1 MIIMYSVK
9 DEIRILGF
17 DDGPFKPR
25 SSQKVLVVGVVH
37 RGGKFFD
44 GIMRTWVTCDGLD
57 ATKKINNMV
66 DESKHKE
73 EVQVLMFK
81 GITIAGFNMIDIKEL
96 YKKTGKPVIV
106 VMRKKPDIE
115 EFKDAIKNF
124 NNSEKRLDFIR
135 NAGKIYKVK
144 IKKNKSIYYQFIG
157 LEKSEVEKIIKLSS
171 TRSLIPEPLRVAH
184 LIASAMVG
192 GESRGRA

>member
-1 MIIMYSVK
+1 MHSIK
-9 DEIRILGF
+9 KEIRILGF

-25 SSQKVLVVGVVH
+25 SHQKVLVVGVVH

-44 GIMRTWVTCDGLD
+44 GVMRTWVICDELD
-57 ATKKINNMV
+57 ATEKIAKLVN
-66 DESKHKE
+66 ETKHKE
-73 EVQVLMFK
+73 EIQVLMFK
-81 GITIAGFNMIDIKEL
+81 GITIAGFNMVDVKEL
-96 YKKTGKPVIV
+96 YEKTDIPVII
-106 VMRKKPDIE
+106 VMRKEPDMDN
-115 EFKDAIKNF
+115 FKDALKNF
-124 NNSEKRLDFIR
+124 DNYEKRLDFIR

-157 LEKSEVEKIIKLSS
+157 LEKKEAEKIIKLSS

-184 LIASAMVG
+184 LIASAMVD

>member
-1 MIIMYSVK
+1 MHSIK

-25 SSQKVLVVGVVH
+25 SHQKVLVVGVVH

-44 GIMRTWVTCDGLD
+44 GVIRTWIICDGLN
-57 ATKKINNMV
+57 ATEKIAKLVN
-66 DESKHKE
+66 ETKHKE
-73 EVQVLMFK
+73 EIQVLMFK
-81 GITIAGFNMIDIKEL
+81 GITIAGFNMIDVKKL
-96 YKKTGKPVIV
+96 YEKTGIPVII
-106 VMRKKPDIE
+106 VMRKEPDMDK
-115 EFKDAIKNF
+115 FKQALKNF
-124 NNSEKRLDFIR
+124 DNYEKRLDFIR

-157 LEKSEVEKIIKLSS
+157 LEKKEAEKIIKLSS

-184 LIASAMVG
+184 LIASAMVD